1 MMYANIQSFIEDY
14 RNEAAGTQK
23 LLDALTDASL
33 AQEIAPGYRTLGFL
47 AWHLATGCGMLLQT
61 GLKFAAPS
69 EEGNPNSAAS
79 IASGYRNS
87 VAAVIDAVQ
96 TQFTDETLQQ
106 TANMFGS
113 EWKIGLALGMFINHE
128 IHHRGQLTILMR
140 QAGVPV
146 AGVYGPSKDEWTA
159 MGIQAPN

>member
-1 MMYANIQSFIEDY
+1 MLYSSVQSFIEDY

-47 AWHLATGCGMLLQT
+47 AWHLATAGGMLLQT
-61 GLKFAAPS
+61 GLKFAPPS
-69 EEGNPNSAAS
+69 EDSNPNTAAG
-79 IASGYRNS
+79 IAQGYRNS
-87 VAAVIDAVQ
+87 VEAVIDAVQ
-96 TQFTDETLQQ
+96 SQFTDETLQQ

-113 EWKIGLALGMFINHE
+113 EWKIGLALGAFINHE

-146 AGVYGPSKDEWTA
+146 AGVYGPSKDEWAA
-159 MGIQAPN
+159 MGVPAPN